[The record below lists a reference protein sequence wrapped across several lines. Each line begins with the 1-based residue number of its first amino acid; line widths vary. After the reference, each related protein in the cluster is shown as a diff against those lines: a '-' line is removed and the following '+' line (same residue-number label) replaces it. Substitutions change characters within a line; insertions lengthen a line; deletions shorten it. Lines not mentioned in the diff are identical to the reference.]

1 MGKLKSTG
9 VREFRNN
16 ASTHLSG
23 TDAIA
28 VNKHG
33 QVIGFYILL
42 ERNRDEVRRAIAKLG
57 VTRKKELVYAGVF
70 DTSEEVRIEIF
81 DWI

>member
-1 MGKLKSTG
+1 MGKLKSIG
-9 VREFRNN
+9 VPEFRNN

-23 TDAIA
+23 TDPIA

-33 QVIGFYILL
+33 QVIGFYIPL
-42 ERNRDEVRRAIAKLG
+42 ERNRDEVRRAIAKLE

-70 DTSEEVRIEIF
+70 DTSEEARIEIF
-81 DWI
+81 D

>member
-9 VREFRNN
+9 IREFRNN

-23 TDAIA
+23 TDPIA

-33 QVIGFYILL
+33 QVIGF
-42 ERNRDEVRRAIAKLG
+42 
-57 VTRKKELVYAGVF
+57 
-70 DTSEEVRIEIF
+70 
-81 DWI
+81 